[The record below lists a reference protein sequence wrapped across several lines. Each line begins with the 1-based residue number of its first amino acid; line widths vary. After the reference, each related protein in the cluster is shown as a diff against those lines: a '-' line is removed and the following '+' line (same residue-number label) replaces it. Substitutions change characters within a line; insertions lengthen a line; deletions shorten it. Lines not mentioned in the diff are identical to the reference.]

1 MAATSCTA
9 GMPARIPDLRI
20 AALAE
25 RGHPP
30 AHIGGAAASFGL
42 LILCKILFSC
52 SFSPPRVSGALT
64 AWQHN
69 WTMVIRPRIRAF
81 LTALGLYV
89 VAVLF
94 IGYFGVN
101 AYTGKNGIN
110 ARQELEQQIADL
122 ASELGRVRAERMWW
136 QHRVALLKNDR
147 IDPDM
152 LDERARELLNYL
164 DPHELTVMVKHR

>member
-1 MAATSCTA
+1 M
-9 GMPARIPDLRI
+9 
-20 AALAE
+20 
-25 RGHPP
+25 
-30 AHIGGAAASFGL
+30 
-42 LILCKILFSC
+42 
-52 SFSPPRVSGALT
+52 
-64 AWQHN
+64 
-69 WTMVIRPRIRAF
+69 
-81 LTALGLYV
+81 TALGLYV

-122 ASELGRVRAERMWW
+122 ASELARVKAEREWW
-136 QHRVALLKNDR
+136 QRRVALLKSDR

-164 DPHELTVMVKHR
+164 DPHEVTIVVKHR

>member
-1 MAATSCTA
+1 
-9 GMPARIPDLRI
+9 
-20 AALAE
+20 
-25 RGHPP
+25 
-30 AHIGGAAASFGL
+30 
-42 LILCKILFSC
+42 
-52 SFSPPRVSGALT
+52 
-64 AWQHN
+64 
-69 WTMVIRPRIRAF
+69 MVIRPRLRAF

-122 ASELGRVRAERMWW
+122 ESELERVRAERMWW
-136 QHRVALLKNDR
+136 QRRVALLKSDS

-152 LDERARELLNYL
+152 LDERARELLNDL
-164 DPHELTVMVKHR
+164 DPHELTIMVKHR